1 MNDVYSFFAAIAQ
14 CVSAGVAY
22 SDWKEHLRAGI
33 VQWSRQNRITLNA
46 VAIMLINAVQTP
58 NGIVLII
65 RVMGMTTNG
74 MPVHIDDIQAPYG
87 VGEAF
92 GLIFNGYP
100 TNKSQVIFNYNQL
113 YAPFR

>member
-1 MNDVYSFFAAIAQ
+1 MNEVYSFFAAIAQ

-22 SDWKEHLRAGI
+22 NDWKEHLRAGI
-33 VQWSRQNRITLNA
+33 VQWCRQNRITLNA
-46 VAIMLINAVQTP
+46 VAITLIDAAQTP
-58 NGIVLII
+58 NGIVLLIN
-65 RVMGMTTNG
+65 VSGMTTTG
-74 MPVHIDDIQAPYG
+74 VPVHIDNIEAPYG

-100 TNKSQVIFNYNQL
+100 TNQSQLLFNYDQL